1 MPNPVTE
8 KERAEY
14 VPIITNVECPRCK
27 AKPGEPCVYK
37 NESRRR
43 GSVAHDARFVEMR
56 KSKSNRPRTTKYG
69 RVHGHNSFE
78 DLRPLASRRL
88 TIREERDAGI
98 WHPLKVSDD
107 EESVVE

>member
-1 MPNPVTE
+1 VPSPVSP

-14 VPIITNVECPRCK
+14 VPIITTVECPRCN

-37 NESRRR
+37 NNARRR
-43 GSVAHDARFVEMR
+43 GDAHDARFIALR
-56 KSKSNRPRTTKYG
+56 KSKSKRPRVSKYG
-69 RVHGHNSFE
+69 NTQGHNVE

-98 WHPLKVSDD
+98 WRPLK
-107 EESVVE
+107 EEKT